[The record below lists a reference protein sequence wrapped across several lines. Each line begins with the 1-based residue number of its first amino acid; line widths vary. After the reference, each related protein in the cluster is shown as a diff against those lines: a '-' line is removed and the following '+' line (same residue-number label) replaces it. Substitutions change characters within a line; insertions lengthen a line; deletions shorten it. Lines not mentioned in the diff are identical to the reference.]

1 MYLRKVQSRG
11 RRSKQVYWELVES
24 YRTAKGSR
32 QRTVAYLGKLDRR
45 QVSGWRKLSDQLA
58 GAAASLPGL
67 FDPVGHESCDDR
79 ESDHFEL
86 VDLKRVGVRRLRN
99 FGDVYL
105 AWTLWRML
113 GLDGLLA
120 RHMHEGRER
129 VPWATV
135 AAILCIARFCR
146 PASERHIEKHF
157 YPQSALEDLLGVD
170 PLLVHTDRL
179 YAGLDQLL
187 AQKKTI
193 EQHLRQRLGELF
205 QLSYDVLLYDLTS
218 TYFEGQC
225 AANPQARRGY
235 SRDSRP
241 DCPQVVI
248 ALIVTTEGYPLG
260 YEVLDGNTADVTTVQ
275 EIVRKVE
282 REHGRANRIWV
293 MDRGNVS
300 EANLAFLRSRSGRY
314 IVGTPKA
321 MLRQV
326 RGQISDEGWRQVRE
340 GIEVKTVRLPRVHC
354 DTNNANVEY
363 TAGCPSGSADEDV
376 ETLIL
381 CRSQDRVAKESAMLG
396 RFSGKLEEGL
406 RKLASSAA
414 AGRLTDLAT
423 AHQRLGRLL
432 EKNWRASGCF
442 QVRIESVL
450 SSSGKARLQIAWTK
464 NDTAKLAL
472 CGCYLLRTNL
482 PDPDPVDLWR
492 QYIQLT
498 DAEWAFRISKDELE
512 LRPIWHQR
520 ENRVQGHILVCFI
533 AYAMWKTLGGWM
545 SASSLGNA
553 PRPLV
558 EELSTIKSAG
568 VLLPTR
574 QREDGSPGP
583 TLVVRCVTRPD
594 EHQEALLGRLG
605 MEFPKQL
612 KRFQLKEDSL
622 TMVAKM

>member
-1 MYLRKVQSRG
+1 
-11 RRSKQVYWELVES
+11 VYWELVES

-32 QRTVAYLGKLDRR
+32 QRTVAYLGKLGSK
-45 QVSGWRKLSDQLA
+45 QVSGWKKLSDQLSGKA
-58 GAAASLPGL
+58 PLLPGL
-67 FDPVGHESCDDR
+67 FDGAADEPCDDT
-79 ESDHFEL
+79 ESSHFEL
-86 VDLKRVGVRRLRN
+86 VDVNRVGVQRLRN

-113 GLDGLLA
+113 GLDRVLGQSMTA
-120 RHMHEGRER
+120 GREQ
-129 VPWATV
+129 VPWASV

-157 YPQSALEDLLGVD
+157 YPQSALEDLLGID
-170 PLLVHTDRL
+170 PALVHTDRL

-187 AQKKTI
+187 RQKKAI
-193 EQHLRQRLGELF
+193 EQHLRRRLGELF
-205 QLSYDVLLYDLTS
+205 QLRYDVLLYDLTS

-248 ALIVTTEGYPLG
+248 ALIVTGDGYPLG
-260 YEVLDGNTADVTTVQ
+260 YEVFDGNTADVTTVRA
-275 EIVRKVE
+275 IVQKVE
-282 REHGRANRIWV
+282 QEHGQANRIWV

-300 EANLAFLRSRSGRY
+300 EENLAFIRARGGRY

-326 RGQISDEGWRQVRE
+326 QGQISEEGWQQVRE
-340 GIEVKTVRLPRVHC
+340 GIEVKTVRLPRTGPN
-354 DTNNANVEY
+354 TNSANKERA
-363 TAGCPSGSADEDV
+363 TESSADSVEEV

-381 CRSQDRVAKESAMLG
+381 CRSADRVAKESAMLG
-396 RFSGKLEEGL
+396 RFSSKLEQGL
-406 RKLASSAA
+406 KKLADSAVS
-414 AGRLTDLAT
+414 GRLKDPAM
-423 AHQRLGRLL
+423 ANRRLGRLL

-442 QVRIESVL
+442 GVRIEPIAQP
-450 SSSGKARLQIAWTK
+450 SGKARLQVTWTK
-464 NDTAKLAL
+464 NDQAKLAL

-482 PDPDPVDLWR
+482 PEPDPAALWR

-498 DAEWAFRISKDELE
+498 DAEWAFRITKDELE
-512 LRPIWHQR
+512 LRPIFHQH
-520 ENRVQGHILVCFI
+520 EKRVQGHILVCFI

-545 SASSLGNA
+545 AAGGLGDA

-558 EELSTIKSAG
+558 EELSTIKSAD

-574 QREDGSPGP
+574 RREDGAPGP

-594 EHQEALLGRLG
+594 EHQKVLLSRLG
-605 MEFPKQL
+605 LELPNQL
-612 KRFQLKEDSL
+612 KRFELDKTPL
-622 TMVAKM
+622 TKARTM